1 MIDFEGRYLV
11 AAEQIE
17 SVSARDGNAA
27 NAFPY
32 GLFVCLTSG
41 KELGVWY
48 RTEAARKAGLA
59 KLARQIEGERRQNDN
74 AVLGRLYQIEAAI
87 NRVDKRTLRIWRQLK
102 GLLHLES
109 EGDE

>member
-1 MIDFEGRYLV
+1 MINFEGYYLV
-11 AAEQIE
+11 ATEQIGC
-17 SVSARDGNAA
+17 VCTRYDGGQTNT
-27 NAFPY
+27 PY

-48 RTEAARKAGLA
+48 GTEDARKAGLA

-109 EGDE
+109 EED